1 MSQTTKLILSFILG
15 ITLALLLFNK
25 CNSVNVSK
33 SNLNAL
39 KPIFDSLE
47 RKAKLKNKQ
56 IADLKT
62 ANDSLLAI
70 KTKFKIKYI
79 TIKDTITLVDRNDS
93 TIYYTVTDA
102 CDKLIDSYENVIAND
117 KLMINDLDTLV
128 SIKEKQIDI
137 QKKQIDLH
145 IEKLKK
151 QKKKTINAAIIGL
164 GVGIIGGF
172 FLAK

>member
-1 MSQTTKLILSFILG
+1 MSQTTKLILSFIFG
-15 ITLALLLFNK
+15 ILLALLLFNK

-56 IADLKT
+56 IAELKT
-62 ANDSLLAI
+62 SNDSLLAI

-93 TIYYTVTDA
+93 LIYITLTNT
-102 CDKLIDSYENVIAND
+102 CDTLINAYESVIDND
-117 KLMINDLDTLV
+117 KLTISNLDTLV

-137 QKKQIDLH
+137 QKKEIDLH

-151 QKKKTINAAIIGL
+151 QKKKTINAAVIGL

>member
-1 MSQTTKLILSFILG
+1 MTQKIVISFIIGFL
-15 ITLALLLFNK
+15 LSLLLFNK
-25 CNSVNVSK
+25 CNSVSISK

-47 RKAKLKNKQ
+47 RKAKFKNKQ
-56 IADLKT
+56 IAELKT

-79 TIKDTITLVDRNDS
+79 TIKDTINLVDRNDS
-93 TIYYTVTDA
+93 LIYITLTNTCDTLINVYESVIDNNRQTI
-102 CDKLIDSYENVIAND
+102 SN
-117 KLMINDLDTLV
+117 LDTLV

-137 QKKQIDLH
+137 QKKEINLH
-145 IEKLKK
+145 IDNLKK

>member
-1 MSQTTKLILSFILG
+1 MSQSTKLIISFILG
-15 ITLALLLFNK
+15 ILLALLLFNK

-56 IADLKT
+56 IAELKT
-62 ANDSLLAI
+62 ANDSLLSV
-70 KTKFKIKYI
+70 KNKVKIKYI

-117 KLMINDLDTLV
+117 KLTISNLDTLV

-137 QKKQIDLH
+137 QKKQINLH
-145 IEKLKK
+145 IDNLKK
-151 QKKKTINAAIIGL
+151 QKKKTINAAVIGL